1 VRRRLADARRC
12 GIGEEA
18 VEKHCARSE
27 YVCHPK
33 NQLISADI
41 GGVELSTGQ
50 PGKQIYLYRTDSG
63 SANGSLITTIGDLYL
78 ATSGRAFSWPRT
90 GCHFR
95 GELGLRPRTSTV
107 KKELV

>member
-1 VRRRLADARRC
+1 MAQMTSSGVNRGTGKRLAGVRRRLADARRC

-50 PGKQIYLYRTDSG
+50 PGKQIYLYRF
-63 SANGSLITTIGDLYL
+63 
-78 ATSGRAFSWPRT
+78 ATHQAYS
-90 GCHFR
+90 
-95 GELGLRPRTSTV
+95 
-107 KKELV
+107 